1 MQLLKLILFL
11 RFRLKDNIKIIA
23 ESSINKF
30 QPNDWDNCNKDGN
43 VFLSYNFLKLL
54 EDSKSIGGNTGWQ
67 PVYFCLKID
76 NKVSAIVASFIKY
89 HSQGEFVFDH
99 SWAQA
104 YKGLGL
110 SYYPKLLIA
119 SPFSP
124 VTGKRILMLSNIN
137 HSIKKKLLDFIKDF
151 CKEKKISSIH
161 INFFEESELD
171 FLKNESF
178 LIRYGEQ
185 FHFVNNN
192 YTNFEHFLSN
202 ISYKTRKNINKERN
216 SIKNQGIDIEI
227 IKNENF
233 NENLS
238 EIMYRFYISTIKKKW
253 SYNYLSKDFF
263 IKLPQYLRKESILI
277 LAKKNENIIAGALN
291 FISNKILYGRYWGNN
306 IDIKNLHFEVCYYQA
321 MELAIKNKY
330 LKVEAGAQG
339 AHKIKRG
346 YLPKL
351 TYSAHYIFNEKLEL
365 AIKNFLEEE
374 RKIVLNEINYINKN
388 YSPYKTI

>member
-1 MQLLKLILFL
+1 MKNKIE
-11 RFRLKDNIKIIA
+11 IIA
-23 ESSINKF
+23 ESSINKL
-30 QPNDWDNCNKDGN
+30 QVSDWNNCNKNGN
-43 VFLSYNFLKLL
+43 VFLSYNFLRLL

-67 PVYFCLKID
+67 PIYFCLKL
-76 NKVSAIVASFIKY
+76 NSKVVAIIPSFIKY

-110 SYYPKLLIA
+110 NYYPKLLIA

-124 VTGKRILMLSNIN
+124 VTGKRLLFVSNTDDK
-137 HSIKKKLLDFIKDF
+137 IKKKLINFIKDF
-151 CKEKKISSIH
+151 CMEKKISSIH
-161 INFFEESELD
+161 INFFEESELS
-171 FLKNESF
+171 FLKNEGF

-185 FHFVNNN
+185 FHFLNNN
-192 YTNFEHFLSN
+192 YITFEDFLKN
-202 ISYKTRKNINKERN
+202 VSYKTRKNINKERK

-227 IKNENF
+227 IRNESF
-233 NENLS
+233 NRNLS
-238 EIMYRFYISTIKKKW
+238 EIMYQFYISTIKKKW
-253 SYNYLSKDFF
+253 SYNYLSRDFF
-263 IKLPQYLRKESILI
+263 IKLPQYLKKESILI
-277 LAKKNENIIAGALN
+277 LAKQNNNIIAGALN
-291 FISNKILYGRYWGNN
+291 FVSNNILYGRYWGSNVE
-306 IDIKNLHFEVCYYQA
+306 IKNLHFEVCYYQA

-330 LKVEAGAQG
+330 IKVEAGAQG

-346 YLPKL
+346 YLPKI

-374 RKIVLNEINYINKN
+374 RRIVLNDINYIHEN